1 MPTPTRL
8 AWIDAWEKDLVPSE
22 AGARS
27 AARVAARIRSTRY
40 YGREATARLAQ
51 PDHELQRELQRE
63 SKHQSQPET
72 REYKVLPEL
81 KVVTRRTSRWRVALL
96 AMVFVGVVLGAL
108 IVAPVLVSSA
118 ATGLEAEVGRLEVQE
133 NELAAA
139 NSALSAQ
146 ISALASPDRVA
157 EQAVKLGLGPAQSVH
172 YLEVDGDLQVG
183 SGPAVTEGD
192 TTLAG
197 R

>member
-27 AARVAARIRSTRY
+27 AARVAARMRSTRY

-51 PDHELQRELQRE
+51 PDYEPKYEVQ
-63 SKHQSQPET
+63 HQSRPEAQ
-72 REYKVLPEL
+72 EHKALPEL
-81 KVVTRRTSRWRVALL
+81 KVVTRQTSRWRAALL
-96 AMVFVGVVLGAL
+96 AMVFAGVVLGAL
-108 IVAPVLVSSA
+108 IVVPVLVSSA

-133 NELAAA
+133 SELAAA
-139 NSALSAQ
+139 NSALYAQ
-146 ISALASPDRVA
+146 ISTLASPDRVV

-172 YLEVDGDLQVG
+172 YLEVDGDLQTSSG
-183 SGPAVTEGD
+183 SAVAEGD